1 MQSASILLLHLNLN
15 FLELLCQCLQ
25 RITSKLFDCFF
36 CPGELVRGVM
46 RGGRGLI
53 FIDRFIWEIWMV

>member
-1 MQSASILLLHLNLN
+1 MQLASALLLHLNLN
-15 FLELLCQCLQ
+15 FLKLLYRYLQ
-25 RITSKLFDCFF
+25 RITLKLFDCFF